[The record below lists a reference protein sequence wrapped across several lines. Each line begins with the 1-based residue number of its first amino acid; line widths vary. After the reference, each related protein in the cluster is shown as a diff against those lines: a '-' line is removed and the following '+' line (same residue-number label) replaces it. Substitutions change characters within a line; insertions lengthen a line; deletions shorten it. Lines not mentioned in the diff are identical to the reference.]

1 MRFLVGFI
9 LGVALTIIAVYVLD
23 RGAGGTEEKRIVN
36 WDVVS
41 EKVDAL
47 TAEGQKAW
55 ADFTREMTGPE

>member
-9 LGVALTIIAVYVLD
+9 LGVALTIVVVYVLD
-23 RGAGGTEEKRIVN
+23 RGADGTEDKRIVN

-41 EKVDAL
+41 EKVNAL